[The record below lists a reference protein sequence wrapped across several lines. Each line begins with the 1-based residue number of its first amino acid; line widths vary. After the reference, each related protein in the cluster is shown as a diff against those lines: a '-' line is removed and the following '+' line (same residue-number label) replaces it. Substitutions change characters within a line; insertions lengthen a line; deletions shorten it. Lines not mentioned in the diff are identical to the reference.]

1 MHTQN
6 IHAQLY
12 VFMLYA
18 FNKVDYYLK
27 KMDICQVENSAS
39 LRKLLLSQ
47 MSRVLLYVMSEYFL
61 LDVIKAVRSVN
72 YEFLNTLLKII
83 IIIMNVR
90 QASDFDI

>member
-1 MHTQN
+1 
-6 IHAQLY
+6 
-12 VFMLYA
+12 
-18 FNKVDYYLK
+18 
-27 KMDICQVENSAS
+27 MDICQVENSAS